1 MTNVIANIQQQQQH
15 KQVKPVAAPA
25 MPGRFADYGREIGF
39 DPRNTLR
46 KHGTLCT

>member
-1 MTNVIANIQQQQQH
+1 MTNVIANIQQQH

-39 DPRNTLR
+39 DPMETLQT
-46 KHGTLCT
+46 HCTRCT

>member
-1 MTNVIANIQQQQQH
+1 MTNVIANIQQH

-39 DPRNTLR
+39 DPMETLQT
-46 KHGTLCT
+46 HCTRCT